1 MPILTI
7 RVKPK
12 IQPFRQLNFTKG
24 QWSNHTKLVRSTK
37 DDPRRKREVPYGSG
51 TFVSHSSSF
60 ATCMNYRPMG
70 PTTAGTPS
78 NPELLTRYLM
88 IRLSEKDEKLV
99 LT

>member
-51 TFVSHSSSF
+51 TFVSPSSSI
-60 ATCMNYRPMG
+60 ATCMSYRPMG

-78 NPELLTRYLM
+78 NPGLLTKNSM
-88 IRLSEKDEKLV
+88 IRSSEIDGKLV